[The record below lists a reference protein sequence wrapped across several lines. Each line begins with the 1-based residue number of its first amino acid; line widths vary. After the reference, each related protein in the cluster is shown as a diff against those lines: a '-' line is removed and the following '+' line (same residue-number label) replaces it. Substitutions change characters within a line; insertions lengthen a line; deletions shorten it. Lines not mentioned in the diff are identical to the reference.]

1 MKQSDIKIECEQA
14 YQNIKMQE
22 DKLTRLR
29 SICKHPNTYKGNYSY
44 RVGAVS
50 EAVICSD
57 CNEVVSTDF
66 PKYVINR
73 KDI

>member
-1 MKQSDIKIECEQA
+1 MKQSDIKTECELI
-14 YQNIKMQE
+14 YQNIRSMNFRLE
-22 DKLTRLR
+22 RLR